1 MKINEMC
8 LSKKKGRYSIEKRD
22 TSPATEQHRKEARCS
37 YQVKRIGRTYKGIC
51 RLQEN
56 LDRKEEYTRENA
68 MEERNTE
75 LESSVGLLRTELGE
89 LRGKLRTLLWFQI
102 GSLVILIAVIIITWL
117 FPHFSFGGGGM
128 PNTPQ
133 IPP

>member
-1 MKINEMC
+1 
-8 LSKKKGRYSIEKRD
+8 
-22 TSPATEQHRKEARCS
+22 
-37 YQVKRIGRTYKGIC
+37 
-51 RLQEN
+51 
-56 LDRKEEYTRENA
+56 LDRKGGYTKENA
-68 MEERNTE
+68 MEERKTE
-75 LESSVGLLRTELGE
+75 LESSIGLLRHELSE
-89 LRGKLRTLLWFQI
+89 LRGKLRTLQWFQI